1 MKKFVY
7 MALAF
12 AMLLSSCED
21 MISVDSDRALHLPEI
36 NQKSDSLF
44 YAWGIMQAMQ
54 QAACMCCRMRC
65 VATW

>member
-36 NQKSDSLF
+36 N
-44 YAWGIMQAMQ
+44 
-54 QAACMCCRMRC
+54 
-65 VATW
+65 